1 MYIFAATALR
11 KLEMGEQAE
20 KSTTTNDEAS
30 LTESKE
36 NVPELTEKQ
45 SKRKSKKKKKKKE
58 KEPPKEETL
67 IAKVLQRA
75 SDIIEMLDDLKEQTQ
90 EN

>member
-30 LTESKE
+30 LAESKE

-45 SKRKSKKKKKKKE
+45 SKRKSKKKKKE